1 MKTILQ
7 NYGNLLASVD
17 RWFNRCTSLSGRE
30 IACAQGCSECCRGL
44 FDITLLDARYLKSG
58 FDRLDEGIQ
67 RFVLEKV
74 KRRLT
79 LLRDEWPELDAP
91 YILNV
96 RSEEDWEELM
106 PDDDETPCPLLSE
119 TGECLVYDYR
129 PMTCR
134 LHGIPNI
141 DLSGEVFFDEW
152 CTLNFLGMN
161 PLERKELRW
170 GFADCFQI
178 EISLFRQFTYKLFNQ
193 YINELDTF
201 IPTALLIDF
210 EGFDWKLWRAV
221 NFR

>member
-17 RWFNRCTSLSGRE
+17 RWFNRCSIMPGRE
-30 IACAQGCSECCRGL
+30 IACVKGCSECCRGL
-44 FDITLLDARYLKSG
+44 FDITLLDARYLKCG

-67 RFVLEKV
+67 RIVLEKV
-74 KRRLT
+74 KKRLT
-79 LLRDEWPELDAP
+79 LLRAEWPELDAP

-96 RSEEDWEELM
+96 KPEEDWEVLM
-106 PDDDETPCPLLSE
+106 PDDDETPCPLLSGM
-119 TGECLVYDYR
+119 GECLVYDYR

-134 LHGIPNI
+134 LHGIPHI

-161 PLERKELRW
+161 PLENKELRW

-178 EISLFRQFTYKLFNQ
+178 EQTLFRQFTYKLFNQ

-201 IPTALLIDF
+201 IPMALLIDF
-210 EGFDWKLWRAV
+210 EGFDWKLWRDV
-221 NFR
+221 NSR